1 MINRGYGHI
10 HMIFEAIPG
19 TVHWGGGVED
29 KSCGGGA
36 TAPPLHPIATYLL
49 RVSENLA
56 HAETNAR
63 MSGYLYKSSQTN

>member
-1 MINRGYGHI
+1 MII
-10 HMIFEAIPG
+10 EATPG
-19 TVHWGGGVED
+19 TVHRGEGVED
-29 KSCGGGA
+29 KSYGVGGGA

-63 MSGYLYKSSQTN
+63 MFGYLYKSSQTN